1 MRKIKIVLTILAIAA
16 LLSACDNSDDV
27 VLFDDESMNAD
38 NRLEEILAAID
49 KNDSDELENM
59 FSKATLS
66 QVDNFQGQAET
77 LFQLFEGT
85 VKSWER
91 TGFTS
96 SSTIEDR
103 EKTAQN
109 IAWYDVTT
117 DKMEYVFFTIECTRD
132 TEQPDNVGLNTLA
145 VVKKAD
151 EESKFTYWQDMQ
163 ISGIYMP

>member
-1 MRKIKIVLTILAIAA
+1 M
-16 LLSACDNSDDV
+16 
-27 VLFDDESMNAD
+27 
-38 NRLEEILAAID
+38 AAID

-151 EESKFTYWQDMQ
+151 EESKFTYMWMTN
-163 ISGIYMP
+163 

>member
-38 NRLEEILAAID
+38 NRLEEILAALD